1 VSMEIKTKTQ
11 SLKLTLAESL
21 FLGFCA
27 VFIVLMRAVLRL
39 HLNIP
44 GHAMLFTLFFLMLAR
59 GCVPYRFSATF
70 TGLISALIAML
81 LALGKGGPLILIKF
95 IPPALVI
102 DFFAMVFPS
111 WYNKYALCL
120 VMAFTASSTKFLDTY
135 IVDYLMGMDPTVN
148 LQHALLSSLSGSLFG
163 MAGSL
168 LVPPVMKKLYA
179 HGILR
184 HHFGKSTG
192 PASNGESSI

>member
-1 VSMEIKTKTQ
+1 MDAKEKTLNK
-11 SLKLTLAESL
+11 KLTLTESL

-44 GHAMLFTLFFLMLAR
+44 GHAMLFMVFFLMLAR

-70 TGLISALIAML
+70 TGLISGLMAML
-81 LALGKGGPLILIKF
+81 LALGKGGPLILLKF
-95 IPPALVI
+95 LPPAMVI
-102 DFFAMVFPS
+102 DLLAMLFPAG
-111 WYNKYALCL
+111 YKNYFMCL
-120 VMAFTASSTKFLDTY
+120 LIAFVASSTKFLTTY
-135 IVDYLMGMDPTVN
+135 FVDYLMGMDPTVN
-148 LQHALLSSLSGSLFG
+148 LQLSVMDSLSGSIFG

-168 LVPPVMKKLYA
+168 FVPPVMKKLIA

-184 HHFGKSTG
+184 HHLGTG
-192 PASNGESSI
+192 

>member
-1 VSMEIKTKTQ
+1 MEIKAKRQ
-11 SLKLTLAESL
+11 HLKLTLAESL

-27 VFIVLMRAVLRL
+27 VLIVLMRAALRL

-59 GCVPYRFSATF
+59 ACVPYRFSATF
-70 TGLISALIAML
+70 TGLISGLLAML
-81 LALGKGGPLILIKF
+81 LALGKGGPLILMKF
-95 IPPALVI
+95 LPPALVI
-102 DFFAMVFPS
+102 DLVAMALPS

-120 VMAFTASSTKFLDTY
+120 FMAFAASSTKFLDTY

-148 LQHALLSSLSGSLFG
+148 LQHALISSLSGSIFG

-168 LVPPVMKKLYA
+168 FVPPVMKKLAA

-184 HHFGKSTG
+184 HHFGDLAN
-192 PASNGESSI
+192 PARKGDHP